1 MLRQRFVIPLVLLAI
16 FLVGGAQVAD
26 RSVARA
32 VRPAY
37 LAQEATPA
45 ASPVALPGFLQR
57 LHDGIVSGNGEAV
70 AALYAEDGIYE
81 DVPTGAVAQGR
92 EEIAA
97 FIAGEAAKQADV
109 VFQPTTV
116 YEGDGWAVWEY
127 VFAATDPK
135 SGVRLEARGATVFE
149 MEGELI
155 RHSTDYYVADTAD

>member
-1 MLRQRFVIPLVLLAI
+1 MFARRFAPLALFLTAAVLLAT
-16 FLVGGAQVAD
+16 AA
-26 RSVARA
+26 
-32 VRPAY
+32 P
-37 LAQEATPA
+37 AQEATPA

-116 YEGDGWAVWEY
+116 HEGDGWAVWEY

-149 MEGELI
+149 LEGELI
-155 RHSTDYYVADTAD
+155 RRSTDYYVADTAD